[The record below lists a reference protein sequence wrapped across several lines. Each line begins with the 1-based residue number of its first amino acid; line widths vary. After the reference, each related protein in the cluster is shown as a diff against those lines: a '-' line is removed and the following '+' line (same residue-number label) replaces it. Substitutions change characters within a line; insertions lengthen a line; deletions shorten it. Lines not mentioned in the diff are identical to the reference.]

1 MPIFMKN
8 IPSVEKCFW
17 DEDIAAK
24 PECNA
29 LTVLRGEE
37 AHYMIA
43 YTSTEKQHDPKC
55 VCTLDSACGLPYYI
69 ETVEQVP
76 VRVPCYKNRHDADY
90 LRTTPGL
97 YPDLL
102 LPIENG
108 ARIFVPYGD
117 LRALYVTVRVP
128 ENAVCGEYPVVVRFM
143 DGENTL
149 VETVFRLTVLAATLP
164 AQTIK
169 VTEWFHC
176 DCLATYY
183 RVPVFSE
190 EHWEI
195 IESYL
200 QTAVDNGIN
209 TILTPVFTPPLDTV
223 VGGERP
229 TVQLVDV
236 EKTADG
242 WTFGF
247 DRFVRWVELCNR
259 IGVEYFEISH
269 LFTQWGAG
277 HAPKVIAK
285 VDGVETKVFGWET
298 DSMDDEYVG
307 FLRAFLTAL
316 VSKMRELGIEKRSF
330 FHISDEPGFDH
341 LERYRAVKAAIADIL
356 ADFPIMDALSSFE
369 FYKTGAVSNPI
380 PASNHIEPFLAA
392 KIPGLW
398 TYYCCSQGVDVS
410 NRFLAMPSSRTRV
423 IGTQLWKY
431 EIAGFL
437 QWGYNFWYSQYSV
450 EEVNPYL
457 VTDGNYFVP
466 AGDCYAVYPGEDGT
480 PRASLHMKAFT
491 EALTDLRAMQLAESL
506 VGREAVLAAMEEG
519 LDAPVTFANYPRDP
533 AYVTTVRERVNALIA
548 SAL

>member
-1 MPIFMKN
+1 MPVFMKN
-8 IPSVEKCFW
+8 IPSVEKCFM
-17 DEDIAAK
+17 DEDIAKK

-29 LTVLRGEE
+29 ITALRGEE
-37 AHYMIA
+37 VHYMIA
-43 YTSTEKQHDPKC
+43 YTSTESWHDPKFVC
-55 VCTLDSACGLPYYI
+55 VLDSACGLPYYI

-76 VRVPCYKNRHDADY
+76 VRVPCYKNRHDDDY

-102 LPIENG
+102 LPIANG
-108 ARIFVPYGD
+108 ARVFVPYEE
-117 LRALYVTVRVP
+117 LKAFYVTVKVP
-128 ENAVCGEYPVVVRFM
+128 EDAAAGDYPVVVRLKE
-143 DGENTL
+143 GENTV
-149 VETVFRLTVLAATLP
+149 VETVMHITVLAATLP
-164 AQTIK
+164 KQTLQ

-190 EHWEI
+190 AHWVI
-195 IESYL
+195 IENYL
-200 QTAVDNGIN
+200 QTAVENGIN

-229 TVQLVDV
+229 TVQLIDV

-242 WTFGF
+242 WSFGF
-247 DRFVRWVELCNR
+247 DRFERWVEVCNR
-259 IGVEYFEISH
+259 VGVEHFEISH

-298 DSMDDEYVG
+298 DSLSDEYVG

-316 VSKMRELGIEKRSF
+316 VAKIRELGIEKRCF

-341 LERYRAVKAAIADIL
+341 LERYRAVKAAIADII

-369 FYKTGAVSNPI
+369 FYKTGAVANPI
-380 PASNHIEPFLAA
+380 PASNHIDPFLEA
-392 KIPGLW
+392 KVPGLW

-423 IGTQLWKY
+423 IGMQMWKY
-431 EIAGFL
+431 DIVGFL
-437 QWGYNFWYSQYSV
+437 QWGYNFWYSQFSV

-480 PRASLHMKAFT
+480 PRTSLHMKAFT
-491 EALTDLRAMQLAESL
+491 EALTDMRAMQLAESL

-519 LDAPVTFANYPRDP
+519 LDAPVTFSQYPHDP
-533 AYVTTVRERVNALIA
+533 AYVTAVREKVNALIA